1 MVPRVTR
8 EGEMDLNYSILWSE
22 DVARG
27 VEVYQ
32 ARSACPIS
40 HPLLALLAYTVALL
54 PRCGAADDDEKQQG
68 CNTLAYR
75 MVTCH

>member
-32 ARSACPIS
+32 VRRAYHIS
-40 HPLLALLAYTVALL
+40 HPLLTLLAYTVALL
-54 PRCGAADDDEKQQG
+54 TRCGAADDDEQQ
-68 CNTLAYR
+68 
-75 MVTCH
+75 